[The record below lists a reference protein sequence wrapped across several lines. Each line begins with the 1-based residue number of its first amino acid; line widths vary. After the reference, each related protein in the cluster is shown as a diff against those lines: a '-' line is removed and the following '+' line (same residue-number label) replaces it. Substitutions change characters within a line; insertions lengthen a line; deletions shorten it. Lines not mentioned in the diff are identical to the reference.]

1 MPAVTFMASFENG
14 LSEVYVSPYIEALLG
29 YTAREWIDD
38 PILWY
43 MRLHPADRGRWTK
56 EFSRTISWA
65 EHFKGDY
72 RFLAKD
78 GRVVWIH
85 GEAKVIRDETGRP
98 SFVQGIGYDITETKE
113 NELRLEASKLAAEAN
128 SRMKS
133 EFLANM
139 SHEIR
144 TPMNGVIGMT
154 DLLLMTPLN
163 TEQKEF
169 ANTIRISGESLLI
182 VLNDIL
188 DFSKIEA
195 GKLNLEIINF
205 DLREAIDNI
214 MDLLAAAGAQ
224 QGVGAARRFWRRVS
238 YESLRR
244 SRTPTADHQQSG
256 RQRHQVYLAGRGWIV
271 RLAPQ

>member
-1 MPAVTFMASFENG
+1 MRAEPTNPPKSEDQPDPGAIGVLLELARAFAPTLGMGLSNLFDNSVPEPAVTTPEELLRKVEARYQSLVEQMPAVTFMASFENG

-43 MRLHPADRGRWTK
+43 MRLHPADRTRWTK
-56 EFSRTISWA
+56 EFSRTVSWA

-85 GEAKVIRDETGRP
+85 GEAKVVRDASGRP
-98 SFVQGIGYDITETKE
+98 SFVQGIGYDVTETKE
-113 NELRLEASKLAAEAN
+113 HERQLEESKSAAEAN

-154 DLLLMTPLN
+154 DLLLMTSLT
-163 TEQKEF
+163 TEQREF
-169 ANTIRISGESLLI
+169 ADTIRISGE
-182 VLNDIL
+182 
-188 DFSKIEA
+188 
-195 GKLNLEIINF
+195 
-205 DLREAIDNI
+205 
-214 MDLLAAAGAQ
+214 
-224 QGVGAARRFWRRVS
+224 
-238 YESLRR
+238 
-244 SRTPTADHQQSG
+244 
-256 RQRHQVYLAGRGWIV
+256 
-271 RLAPQ
+271 